1 MPDGYDWLG
10 RASWPTETHMRW
22 VILTGAATVTGQE
35 TDAFRLP
42 DELESRLIDVTI
54 SINPAPSGV
63 YEMPPSRYHDI
74 LHEPDLQA
82 EGTCRWTSP
91 HDNIIA
97 SAWATETDET
107 VRWLDSIA
115 VEAGAPGDT
124 EPLLVIKQ
132 QQLFTGPIT
141 PQTKKRKIVF
151 SVGACIALRQ
161 LIAKTVTM
169 PKCSYF
175 DGVFDPE
182 TVKTGNKPIATEVV
196 KRSMVVEGAYG
207 PLTPSDIVTDLLER
221 GELLHR
227 LKD

>member
-10 RASWPTETHMRW
+10 RASWPTETHRRW

-115 VEAGAPGDT
+115 VEAGARGDT

-132 QQLFTGPIT
+132 QQLITSPIT
-141 PQTKKRKIVF
+141 PKAKKRRTVF
-151 SVGACIALRQ
+151 SVGACVALRQ
-161 LIAKTVTM
+161 VITTTVTM
-169 PKCSYF
+169 PKCRYF

-182 TVKTGNKPIATEVV
+182 TVEPGNKPIATEVV

-207 PLTPSDIVTDLLER
+207 PLAPNTDLLER
-221 GELLHR
+221 GELLDR

>member
-10 RASWPTETHMRW
+10 RARWPTETHMRW
-22 VILTGAATVTGQE
+22 VILSGAGTYKGQE

-42 DELESRLIDVTI
+42 DKLESRLIDVTI

-63 YEMPPSRYHDI
+63 LEMPPGRYHDI
-74 LHEPDLQA
+74 LYNPDLQA

-97 SAWATETDET
+97 SAWTTETDET

-124 EPLLVIKQ
+124 ELLLVIKQ
-132 QQLFTGPIT
+132 QKLFTTPIT
-141 PQTKKRKIVF
+141 PKTKKRRTEF

-161 LIAKTVTM
+161 KITTTVTM
-169 PKCSYF
+169 PSCRDF

-207 PLTPSDIVTDLLER
+207 PLAPSDIDTDLLER
-221 GELLHR
+221 GELLDR

>member
-10 RASWPTETHMRW
+10 RASWPTETHRRW
-22 VILTGAATVTGQE
+22 VILTGAATVKGQE

-115 VEAGAPGDT
+115 VEAGSPGPARSQFLVSPSNPPVPPPAQKMYQDSSVLDT
-124 EPLLVIKQ
+124 P
-132 QQLFTGPIT
+132 
-141 PQTKKRKIVF
+141 RAF
-151 SVGACIALRQ
+151 SIALS
-161 LIAKTVTM
+161 I
-169 PKCSYF
+169 
-175 DGVFDPE
+175 G
-182 TVKTGNKPIATEVV
+182 
-196 KRSMVVEGAYG
+196 
-207 PLTPSDIVTDLLER
+207 LLENYPSFFGSRAR
-221 GELLHR
+221 GVLGRHAEPPPSKR
-227 LKD
+227 

>member
-1 MPDGYDWLG
+1 MPDGYDLLG
-10 RASWPTETHMRW
+10 RARWLTETHKRW
-22 VILTGAATVTGQE
+22 VILTGAATVKGQE

-54 SINPAPSGV
+54 SESPPPSGV
-63 YEMPPSRYHDI
+63 LEMPPWRYHDI
-74 LHEPDLQA
+74 LYEPDLQA
-82 EGTCRWTSP
+82 EGTCRWTST
-91 HDNIIA
+91 HDHIIA
-97 SAWATETDET
+97 SAWETETNET

-161 LIAKTVTM
+161 LITTTVTM

-221 GELLHR
+221 GKLLRR